1 LQVYCRKESHACR
14 LFCRKTYEWLEAGD
28 APDHTT
34 VSSPA
39 LKAEFRHKYGDT
51 ACMLNICFQSVKA
64 NLFCHIAVVVSTAY
78 ENIMPPIV
86 LDSTQPST
94 PSSSQ
99 TSDSEG
105 KELLQRRPT
114 IYQQQPPGPRPPS
127 MLSRAQL
134 TPYETVRSRFRPFFP
149 WSDYAFRSCFDHRK
163 LSGMRAIRWT
173 CCGRSNDKWKK

>member
-1 LQVYCRKESHACR
+1 MQVYCRKESHACR

-114 IYQQQPPGPRPPS
+114 IYQQQPPGLFFRGPITRFVRV
-127 MLSRAQL
+127 LITGNYQACARYGGRAVGDPTTSGRNSQ
-134 TPYETVRSRFRPFFP
+134 R
-149 WSDYAFRSCFDHRK
+149 RK
-163 LSGMRAIRWT
+163 QQ
-173 CCGRSNDKWKK
+173 